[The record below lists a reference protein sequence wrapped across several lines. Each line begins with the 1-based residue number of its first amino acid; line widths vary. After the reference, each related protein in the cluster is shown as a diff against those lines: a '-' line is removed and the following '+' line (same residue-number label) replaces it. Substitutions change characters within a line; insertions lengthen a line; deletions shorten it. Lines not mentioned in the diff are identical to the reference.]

1 MGQFQTKVEQEG
13 TFTELHYC
21 PTGKNHK
28 KTSML
33 TKMKYRELG
42 CSVVI
47 GSSLKGQL
55 YKKNTHTVLTH
66 IQDLDFFI
74 PLGVQNFN
82 NLRL

>member
-55 YKKNTHTVLTH
+55 YKKTHTHSSNAYSRPGFLYTAWSTK
-66 IQDLDFFI
+66 F
-74 PLGVQNFN
+74 
-82 NLRL
+82 